1 MRIHPRL
8 SLRFIPVFSERS
20 IIMLVTFKSKAAAD
34 IPMYPEHAKMLLSLV
49 GKSLEP
55 ESAPQGIIT
64 AAEAPAAL
72 AKLKA
77 AADASRKS
85 EKDGATKEGDEQP
98 GQAISVGL
106 AQRAFP
112 LIDMLE
118 RAVKEKRDIVWGV

>member
-1 MRIHPRL
+1 
-8 SLRFIPVFSERS
+8 
-20 IIMLVTFKSKAAAD
+20 MLVTFKSKAAAD
-34 IPMYPEHAKMLLSLV
+34 IPMYPEHAKMLLSVV
-49 GKSLEP
+49 GKPFEP

-77 AADASRKS
+77 AADASRNT
-85 EKDGATKEGDEQP
+85 EKDGAQTAADDQP

-118 RAVKEKRDIVWGV
+118 RAVKDGRDIVWGV